1 MLTEI
6 SQIKEF
12 RGLREFIKKHNLVAQ
27 EKESQEQVPFK
38 RFDVEGFEV
47 LVGKSAKGNDE
58 MLRNYAWKEDLW
70 LHAKDVSGSHVL
82 VKFKSGI
89 KFPKSVIERA
99 AELAAYYSKN
109 KNESLAAVIYTP
121 SKYVRKVKGSAPG
134 AVLVAK
140 ENILLIPPKG
150 PS

>member
-1 MLTEI
+1 MKKILIIEDEI
-6 SQIKEF
+6 
-12 RGLREFIKKHNLVAQ
+12 NLVKVLSIKLKQ
-27 EKESQEQVPFK
+27 
-38 RFDVEGFEV
+38 EGFEV

-82 VKFKSGI
+82 IKFKSGI
-89 KFPKSVIERA
+89 TFPKSVIERA

-134 AVLVAK
+134 SVMVSK
-140 ENILLIPPKG
+140 EDILLIPPKG
-150 PS
+150 PSSTTS